1 MLFSCDKSESHFA
14 TCTGRVYLIMTS
26 NLAELVAQCVAFYTS
41 CQPEAAKVRPPL
53 PKALIHALL
62 LHLISPNKEELAR
75 QSLLRSG
82 STLRQPVS
90 DPINWPS
97 EITPQKTTWNNFF
110 GFTMAGTYL
119 KHTGILW
126 GGGITGEFS
135 EL

>member
-1 MLFSCDKSESHFA
+1 MLYA
-14 TCTGRVYLIMTS
+14 IIQWRGMTS
-26 NLAELVAQCVAFYTS
+26 TARAKGGCRDIPS
-41 CQPEAAKVRPPL
+41 KKEAGDGF
-53 PKALIHALL
+53 I
-62 LHLISPNKEELAR
+62 
-75 QSLLRSG
+75 
-82 STLRQPVS
+82 STLRLPVS

-97 EITPQKTTWNNFF
+97 EITPQKPRGTNFF